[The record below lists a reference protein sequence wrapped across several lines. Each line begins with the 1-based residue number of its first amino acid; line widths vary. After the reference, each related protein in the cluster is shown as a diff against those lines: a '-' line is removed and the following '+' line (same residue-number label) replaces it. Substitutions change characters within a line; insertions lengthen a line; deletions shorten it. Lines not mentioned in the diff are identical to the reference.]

1 MSDEKNLRDAGMR
14 YYVGD
19 PCYVIDD
26 ARWSGI
32 TFCKD
37 YIPRIVPGGDFEGL
51 EPKDFCSALYHQH
64 WLDNGRQ
71 KTEGRMD
78 AVNVLWEEGGKTFVV
93 EVHDS
98 PGGDA
103 RWVFPGLTDDLGR
116 RVSLGVDAGL
126 LAIVPLGACSRVT
139 NPEDYGAIFKHR
151 PSLESWVNG
160 DYLVEINGVM
170 NDDGCFE
177 CEECG
182 RRVPMYDMMDDGI
195 GPCCYEEDEDDEWGD
210 YE

>member
-1 MSDEKNLRDAGMR
+1 MSG

-26 ARWSGI
+26 ARWSDI
-32 TFCKD
+32 TFCKE

-78 AVNVLWEEGGKTFVV
+78 AVRVKWEQGGKTFTV

-98 PGGDA
+98 PGGDNT
-103 RWVFPGLTDDLGR
+103 WKFPRLTDDLGR
-116 RVSLGVDAGL
+116 EVSLDVDAGL
-126 LAIVPLGACSRVT
+126 LAVVPLGACAVP
-139 NPEDYGAIFKHR
+139 NPHEYGAIFDSY
-151 PSLESWVNG
+151 PILEAWVDG
-160 DYLVEINGVM
+160 EYRVELNGVT

-182 RRVPMYDMMDDGI
+182 DRVHMFDMMGDGV
-195 GPCCYEEDEDDEWGD
+195 GPCCYEGEEE
-210 YE
+210 

>member
-1 MSDEKNLRDAGMR
+1 MSG

-26 ARWSGI
+26 ARWSDI
-32 TFCKD
+32 TFKD
-37 YIPRIVPGGDFEGL
+37 YVPRIVPDGDFEGL
-51 EPKDFCSALYHQH
+51 EPKDFCSALFHQH
-64 WLDNGRQ
+64 WLNTG

-78 AVNVLWEEGGKTFVV
+78 AVRVKWEEGGKTFTV

-98 PGGDA
+98 PGGDGT
-103 RWVFPGLTDDLGR
+103 WEFPYLTDDLGR
-116 RVSLGVDAGL
+116 EVSLGVDAGL

-139 NPEDYGAIFKHR
+139 NPEDYGAIFNHY
-151 PSLESWVNG
+151 PNLEVWVDG
-160 DYLVEINGVM
+160 EYRVELNGVT

-182 RRVPMYDMMDDGI
+182 DRVPMFDMMGDGV
-195 GPCCYEEDEDDEWGD
+195 GPCCYEEEEDEDDEWGD
-210 YE
+210 AE

>member
-78 AVNVLWEEGGKTFVV
+78 AVQVKWEEGGETFTV

-103 RWVFPGLTDDLGR
+103 TWVFPGLTDDLGR